1 MEMNNVLNLKIQF
14 WLPAVRRE
22 LPETFMVVLL
32 TLCLHLCPW
41 RWCTVYPDS
50 NLINST
56 NIVVTKIYS
65 QLHIRTQLGLYFS
78 KCIYQLWRNYMLNDK
93 ECRLL

>member
-1 MEMNNVLNLKIQF
+1 MNNVLNLKIQF

-32 TLCLHLCPW
+32 TLCLHLCPR
-41 RWCTVYPDS
+41 RWCTVYSDS

-56 NIVVTKIYS
+56 NILVTKMYS
-65 QLHIRTQLGLYFS
+65 
-78 KCIYQLWRNYMLNDK
+78 
-93 ECRLL
+93 